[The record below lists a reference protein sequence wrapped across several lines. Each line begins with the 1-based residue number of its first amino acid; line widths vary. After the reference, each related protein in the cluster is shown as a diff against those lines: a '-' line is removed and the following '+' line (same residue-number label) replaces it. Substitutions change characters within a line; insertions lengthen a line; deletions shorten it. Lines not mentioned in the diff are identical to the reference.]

1 MSQTKHNNN
10 NKHSWMIR
18 KQTRGKEKK
27 KNKRIA
33 KKQQTIE
40 TFGEWYEGNG
50 HKTLKTLTF
59 TS

>member
-1 MSQTKHNNN
+1 
-10 NKHSWMIR
+10 MIR

-40 TFGEWYEGNG
+40 TFGEWCEGNG